1 MDLGERALALS
12 KEFTTPPIPRNYELL
27 YAYAAGFSKEL
38 SEAIRALVAEHNTL
52 TSTDAEQLYETY
64 LSPDRFGNQ
73 IEEFGQQLSSEV
85 GEILASLQSASDTAS
100 SYGASLE
107 LVNTQL
113 GNVSGPEQFKAVL
126 QSVISATKK
135 MADDNHKLESGLQ
148 ESQKHIKD
156 LQKNLDIVRAES
168 LTDALTGLANRK
180 RFDWA
185 LNETMRQ
192 ALASDTPMCLL
203 LIDIDHF
210 KKFNDTYGHQA
221 GDGVLKLVAR
231 TMKSAVKGLD
241 MVARYGGEEFG
252 IILPNT
258 GLKDGVVV
266 AEQVR
271 KAVMAKELI
280 KRSTG
285 ESLGRVTL
293 SIGVAEMRGKER
305 PADIIQ
311 RADVCLYAAKDAGR
325 NKVMCDPGPALKSE
339 QSAA

>member
-1 MDLGERALALS
+1 M
-12 KEFTTPPIPRNYELL
+12 
-27 YAYAAGFSKEL
+27 
-38 SEAIRALVAEHNTL
+38 
-52 TSTDAEQLYETY
+52 
-64 LSPDRFGNQ
+64 
-73 IEEFGQQLSSEV
+73 
-85 GEILASLQSASDTAS
+85 
-100 SYGASLE
+100 
-107 LVNTQL
+107 
-113 GNVSGPEQFKAVL
+113 
-126 QSVISATKK
+126 
-135 MADDNHKLESGLQ
+135 
-148 ESQKHIKD
+148 
-156 LQKNLDIVRAES
+156 RAES
-168 LTDALTGLANRK
+168 LTDALTGLDNRK

-192 ALASDTPMCLL
+192 ALASNTPMCLL
-203 LIDIDHF
+203 LLDIDHF

-241 MVARYGGEEFG
+241 LVARYGGEEFA

-258 GLKDGVVV
+258 ALKDGVVV

-271 KAVMAKELI
+271 KAVMSKELI

-293 SIGVAEMRGKER
+293 SIGVAEMRGQER
-305 PADIIQ
+305 PSDIIQ

-325 NKVMCDPGPALKSE
+325 NTVMCDPGPALKAE